1 MNGGDRGRRRRRVPG
16 LRVALV
22 VAAAGI
28 LGAACSSGS
37 STPQVASLPG
47 HSGGASSQSSQSET
61 QLSAQSDQDMVSF
74 AHCMRQHGVQMS
86 DPVHVAGHTGLSISF
101 PPQVS
106 SNQAAYGACNHF
118 IAKDVAA
125 KNAGAV
131 AQSAPHLQAL
141 TNYAACMRRH
151 DISMPDPPPN
161 GELNLGRVPG
171 ITNGF
176 GRYSPQFRAAD
187 AACRHLLPAGT
198 SDDGTGP

>member
-1 MNGGDRGRRRRRVPG
+1 MKVEDRGQRRRRVRG
-16 LRVALV
+16 LGVVLALTAV
-22 VAAAGI
+22 GA

-47 HSGGASSQSSQSET
+47 HSGASSPTNQSAQ
-61 QLSAQSDQDMVSF
+61 QLSAQSDQDMVNF

-86 DPVHVAGHTGLSISF
+86 DPFHIAGHSGLSISL
-101 PPQVS
+101 PQQIPS
-106 SNQAAYGACNHF
+106 TQAAYAACNHF

-141 TNYAACMRRH
+141 TNYASCMRRH
-151 DISMPDPPPN
+151 DVSMPDPPPN
-161 GELNLGRVPG
+161 GQLNLGPVPG

-176 GRYSPQFRAAD
+176 GRYSPQFRSAD

-198 SDDGTGP
+198 RDDGTGP